1 MFGAMQ
7 HLKESIH
14 PVLNSILT
22 PELLNAWDRLTG
34 TSQTRIAILIGCSVL
49 AGAILMTAGA
59 RFLLLA
65 ALVLL
70 VTPKVAEIVHR
81 ISAVDEA
88 QVRNVLS
95 VVALLAGGLGA
106 LLATLTVIQRAVL
119 VAIAALVA
127 VLVYAGPTPGLLGS
141 LPSWSW
147 IESTIQFLHAL

>member
-1 MFGAMQ
+1 
-7 HLKESIH
+7 
-14 PVLNSILT
+14 
-22 PELLNAWDRLTG
+22 LTG

-70 VTPKVAEIVHR
+70 VTPKVAEILHR

-88 QVRNVLS
+88 QVRNALS

>member
-22 PELLNAWDRLTG
+22 PELLNAWDRLTS

-70 VTPKVAEIVHR
+70 VTPKVAEILHR
-81 ISAVDEA
+81 ITAVDEA
-88 QVRNVLS
+88 QVRNALS